1 MKLFTILMLIFV
13 CASCG
18 MIPQRSYL
26 AEMEE
31 DDSSFFEP
39 RKDFPV
45 VPGDTG
51 RDFRSK
57 KEWRK
62 RTPASA
68 STRLK
73 EREEISLKNELA
85 RLEASQ
91 SEGALAHYQQFKP
104 RLGSVSEKIYFLQ
117 LKSKNERD
125 EYLAARGLSESS
137 APIAQSMTALFEH
150 DQITLGMTKE
160 EVESYWGRPERVD
173 IAGNPN
179 FENERWLYRHNG
191 AAKYVFFEAG
201 KVGGWSTA
209 SR

>member
-1 MKLFTILMLIFV
+1 MKLIFILALILI

-62 RTPASA
+62 RTPASE
-68 STRLK
+68 TTQLR
-73 EREEISLKNELA
+73 EREEISLKNELS
-85 RLEASQ
+85 RLESSQ
-91 SEGALAHYQQFKP
+91 SEGALAQYQIYKP
-104 RLGSVSEKIYFLQ
+104 RLGSISEKIYFLQ

-125 EYLAARGLSESS
+125 DYLQARGLLETS
-137 APIAQSMTALFEH
+137 APHAQSMSAIFEQ
-150 DQITLGMTKE
+150 DQITLGMSKE
-160 EVESYWGRPERVD
+160 EVQSYWGRPERVD
-173 IAGNPN
+173 VAGNPN
-179 FENERWLYRHNG
+179 HENERWLYRQNG